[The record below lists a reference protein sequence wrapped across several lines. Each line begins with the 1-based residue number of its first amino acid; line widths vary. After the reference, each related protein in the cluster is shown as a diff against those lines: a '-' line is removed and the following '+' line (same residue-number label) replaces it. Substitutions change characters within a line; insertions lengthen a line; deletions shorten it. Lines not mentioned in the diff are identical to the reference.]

1 MNPLGLVF
9 LGAVIVLSIAAAVE
23 AQRGYRSC
31 LCHSP
36 RRRFKTAAARKA
48 HERCSWGSFT

>member
-31 LCHSP
+31 VCCKP
-36 RRRFKTAAARKA
+36 RRRFRSVAERRF
-48 HERCSWGSFT
+48 HEQIRWQ

>member
-9 LGAVIVLSIAAAVE
+9 LGSFLILAVATAWE

-31 LCHSP
+31 VCCKP
-36 RRRFKTAAARKA
+36 RRRFRSVAERRF
-48 HERCSWGSFT
+48 HEQIRWQ